1 MKYTKSQ
8 LMKKSINQ
16 LTTIAL
22 PLAIAYYSGETCHIS
37 FGGRNPE
44 DVAKIL
50 VATATK
56 NSLMKDIL
64 SLQKEIA

>member
-8 LMKKSINQ
+8 LMKKSIKQ
-16 LTTIAL
+16 LKTIAL
-22 PLAIAYYSGETCHIS
+22 PLAIAYYSGENCHIS

>member
-1 MKYTKSQ
+1 MIDT
-8 LMKKSINQ
+8 
-16 LTTIAL
+16 
-22 PLAIAYYSGETCHIS
+22 
-37 FGGRNPE
+37 
-44 DVAKIL
+44 AKIL